1 MTHPGADVDPAE
13 AMLAELAGLDL
24 SLARHVHA
32 CAMTTE
38 DPSEVADLA
47 RAYQRIARSLRQS
60 LALHARLKRDRER
73 GERETPPTPTPAC
86 DPARVAERKA
96 QLRTAARR
104 AVWAEY
110 ESEPDEALEC
120 FRLIERRLDLDEV
133 SDHDPLDDHVVR
145 VCRSLGLPEAIARAW
160 RDLPDPP
167 GPLPPPFTG
176 DHGPKP
182 AEAGCRA
189 RGGGGEPRPPSPQ
202 PPIDPPL
209 ADDPVPRRPLESSA

>member
-24 SLARHVHA
+24 TLARHVHA

-73 GERETPPTPTPAC
+73 GERETPSTPKPPPVPAR
-86 DPARVAERKA
+86 DPARIAERQA
-96 QLRTAARR
+96 QLRAATRR
-104 AVWAEY
+104 IVWSEY
-110 ESEPDEALEC
+110 ETEPEEAFADFAFLEA
-120 FRLIERRLDLDEV
+120 RLEV
-133 SDHDPLDDHVVR
+133 LARDDTFGLVIQGEAWAPQPLDNHVADF
-145 VCRSLGLPEAIARAW
+145 CRDLRLRHAAW

-167 GPLPPPFTG
+167 P
-176 DHGPKP
+176 
-182 AEAGCRA
+182 
-189 RGGGGEPRPPSPQ
+189 
-202 PPIDPPL
+202 
-209 ADDPVPRRPLESSA
+209 ADDPVSDRPLESSA